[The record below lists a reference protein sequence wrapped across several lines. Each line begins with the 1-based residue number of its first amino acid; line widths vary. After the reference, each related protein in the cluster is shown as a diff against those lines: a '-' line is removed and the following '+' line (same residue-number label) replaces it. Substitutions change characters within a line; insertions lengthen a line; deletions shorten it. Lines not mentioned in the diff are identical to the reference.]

1 MDEYLIDGST
11 LLDIANA
18 IRVKKGTTAKI
29 DPADFASEILSI
41 IGSGVDMQTLTII
54 NSNNTSETA
63 TFTMPSRYTFSQFVG
78 SEYDTSGGAIVI
90 EYGSDVIKYNGIYLY
105 LSDMESHVFDDT
117 VARGTLYYE
126 GAESDGGDSGG
137 EEQTYTLSGTWA
149 FKEGLVD
156 SAKGNGT
163 YEVAFTSSRIS
174 YTSITWE
181 ALNVGYAIRYDDTEV
196 ANASYSTGTTFTTNK
211 RLRVVTFDSE
221 QTVSKEFYEW
231 FTQNAD
237 KQSHEISGSWSFNET
252 VSMPQTPIIIEAN
265 FKFGTSSNVN
275 IYYMLIEPNRIFYV
289 ESGST
294 TGLSG
299 RQAYTAD
306 TNSWGGV
313 ESACRH
319 IKFDGVQKV
328 TEEFYE
334 WFTSNAKETIS
345 EK

>member
-90 EYGSDVIKYNGIYLY
+90 EYGSEAIKYNGIYLY

-126 GAESDGGDSGG
+126 GAESDGGDNGGDSGG
-137 EEQTYTLSGTWA
+137 AEQTYTLSGTWA
-149 FKEGLVD
+149 LNDTIVKPTINVTENVSFAAKSIGSVD
-156 SAKGNGT
+156 YNVM
-163 YEVAFTSSRIS
+163 YSRIKIS
-174 YTSITWE
+174 SNSDGSASIM
-181 ALNVGYAIRYDDTEV
+181 
-196 ANASYSTGTTFTTNK
+196 YSTGSTSVYVASFTENSITRNN
-211 RLRVVTFDSE
+211 RYDEVTFDGT

-231 FTQNAD
+231 
-237 KQSHEISGSWSFNET
+237 
-252 VSMPQTPIIIEAN
+252 
-265 FKFGTSSNVN
+265 
-275 IYYMLIEPNRIFYV
+275 
-289 ESGST
+289 
-294 TGLSG
+294 
-299 RQAYTAD
+299 YTA
-306 TNSWGGV
+306 
-313 ESACRH
+313 
-319 IKFDGVQKV
+319 
-328 TEEFYE
+328 
-334 WFTSNAKETIS
+334 NAK
-345 EK
+345 KQG

>member
-1 MDEYLIDGST
+1 MATIKFDLST
-11 LLDIANA
+11 LNLSEGTHTITVRSKASGYAKSEPSNA
-18 IRVKKGTTAKI
+18 LSYTVKPTT
-29 DPADFASEILSI
+29 
-41 IGSGVDMQTLTII
+41 QTLTVI
-54 NSNNTSETA
+54 NSNNPSETA
-63 TFTMPSRYTFSQFVG
+63 TFTMPYGYTFGDFVG
-78 SEYDTSGGAIVI
+78 SEYDTSDGNFVI
-90 EYGSDVIKYNGIYLY
+90 SSKDVVEYRTHKLTQENNGHAY
-105 LSDMESHVFDDT
+105 DTT
-117 VARGTLYYE
+117 VASGTFHY
-126 GAESDGGDSGG
+126 AG
-137 EEQTYTLSGTWA
+137 EASTTYTLSGTWA
-149 FKEGLVD
+149 FKEGLVE
-156 SAKGNGT
+156 SAKGSGT

-181 ALNVGYAIRYDDTEV
+181 ARNVGYAILYDDTDV
-196 ANASYSTGTTFTTNK
+196 AYASYSTGTTFTTNK

-237 KQSHEISGSWSFNET
+237 KQSHEISGSWLFNET
-252 VSMPQTPIIIEAN
+252 VSMPQTSIIIEAN

-275 IYYMLIEPNRIFYV
+275 FYYMLIEPNRIFYV

-299 RQAYTAD
+299 RQVYTAD

-313 ESACRH
+313 ESEYRH

-334 WFTSNAKETIS
+334 WFTANATS
-345 EK
+345 SPTNNGGSTA